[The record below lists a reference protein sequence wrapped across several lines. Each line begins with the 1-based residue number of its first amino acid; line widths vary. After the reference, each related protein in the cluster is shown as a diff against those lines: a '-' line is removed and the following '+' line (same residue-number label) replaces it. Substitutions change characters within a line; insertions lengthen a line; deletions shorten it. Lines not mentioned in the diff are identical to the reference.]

1 MKTTLKIIL
10 TICFVANLYYA
21 QPVYEL
27 PFASE
32 NNSIEI
38 VVKNV
43 SSEENFTGRVELQ
56 SSPKWLSFESV
67 TQEVK
72 NLPANGNASAFFTF
86 NVDDE
91 AEVQTKEEIIFNI
104 IESNGSKRVKKITVS
119 VSPPDNFELFQNYP
133 NPFNPTTIISYQLP
147 VESKVNLKI
156 YNILGQ
162 QAAELVNET
171 MKPGKHK
178 VTWNASSFASGMY
191 IYQLVSENLNGE
203 QNVVRKKMLV
213 VK

>member
-1 MKTTLKIIL
+1 MNTPFKIIL
-10 TICFVANLYYA
+10 TICFVANLFYA
-21 QPVYEL
+21 QTVYEL

-43 SSEENFTGRVELQ
+43 SSEDNFNGRVELL
-56 SSPKWLSFESV
+56 SSPKWLSFENG

-72 NLPANGNASAFFTF
+72 NLSANSNVSTFFTF
-86 NVDDE
+86 NVSE
-91 AEVQTKEEIIFNI
+91 GAEVQTEEEIVFNI
-104 IESNGSKRVKKITVS
+104 IESNGSKRVKKISVS
-119 VSPPDNFELFQNYP
+119 VLPPEKFELFQNYP

-147 VESKVNLKI
+147 SESKVNLKI

-162 QAAELVNET
+162 QVAELVNQN
-171 MKPGKHK
+171 MKPGMHK
-178 VTWNASSFASGMY
+178 VTWNASNYASGMY
-191 IYQLVSENLNGE
+191 IYQLVSESITGE